1 MTAKIL
7 AFPTGKH
14 IPGLTKEQREPIE
27 KKIAREQTKK
37 YANAVADDIVIGLL
51 TQLQQEGLGI
61 GKSDPKLGNKT
72 FLDLGIFMEAFKGL
86 LYRELD
92 LEHPFHNI
100 TDKMMFKQK
109 DDKSGR
115 TYSVIDYQ
123 GKKIVDKEDED
134 EIEFEGENL
143 DNDTDRLQPD
153 SDK

>member
-1 MTAKIL
+1 
-7 AFPTGKH
+7 
-14 IPGLTKEQREPIE
+14 
-27 KKIAREQTKK
+27 
-37 YANAVADDIVIGLL
+37 
-51 TQLQQEGLGI
+51 
-61 GKSDPKLGNKT
+61 
-72 FLDLGIFMEAFKGL
+72 MEAFKGL

-92 LEHPFHNI
+92 LEHPFHNV

-134 EIEFEGENL
+134 EIGFEGENL

>member
-1 MTAKIL
+1 M
-7 AFPTGKH
+7 
-14 IPGLTKEQREPIE
+14 
-27 KKIAREQTKK
+27 
-37 YANAVADDIVIGLL
+37 IGLL

-61 GKSDPKLGNKT
+61 GKSDAKLGNKT

-92 LEHPFHNI
+92 LEHPFHNV

-109 DDKSGR
+109 DDKTGR

>member
-61 GKSDPKLGNKT
+61 GKSDPKLPFSKVS
-72 FLDLGIFMEAFKGL
+72 FAVFSAFFEAFS
-86 LYRELD
+86 
-92 LEHPFHNI
+92 P
-100 TDKMMFKQK
+100 
-109 DDKSGR
+109 
-115 TYSVIDYQ
+115 
-123 GKKIVDKEDED
+123 
-134 EIEFEGENL
+134 
-143 DNDTDRLQPD
+143 
-153 SDK
+153 

>member
-14 IPGLTKEQREPIE
+14 IPGLTKEQKEPIE

-61 GKSDPKLGNKT
+61 GKSDAKLGNKT

-86 LYRELD
+86 LYRELN
-92 LEHPFHNI
+92 LQHPFHDI
-100 TDKMMFKQK
+100 TDNLMYKLK
-109 DDKSGR
+109 DKKTGR
-115 TYSVIDYQ
+115 TFSVIDYN
-123 GKKIVDKEDED
+123 GKKIVDREDEN
-134 EIEFEGENL
+134 EVEFEGVDLEN
-143 DNDTDRLQPD
+143 DPNRLQPD